1 MCRGSSDPAFN
12 TQLGEKAHQEKKPC
26 CKVGLN
32 REKAAAKAQPAML
45 ACPLI
50 PQVVCLSKA
59 VSYSELPLPQAV
71 FFVECSPCT
80 PNDTTGFN
88 GAEKFLSPVSRAQYN
103 NSTDMFVVSK
113 PPALPFA
120 EKCNTVTDRTRCCGC
135 ANRDYVAVL
144 GFFTILYVLLEH
156 ISFLLSD
163 QQQPYASDGDCT
175 FWLHSFILYSIQS
188 HIVFIHHGFS
198 SIR

>member
-88 GAEKFLSPVSRAQYN
+88 GARNIIRLTYMAWKKVVDKAPFYLETSLDMEVS
-103 NSTDMFVVSK
+103 V
-113 PPALPFA
+113 
-120 EKCNTVTDRTRCCGC
+120 
-135 ANRDYVAVL
+135 
-144 GFFTILYVLLEH
+144 
-156 ISFLLSD
+156 
-163 QQQPYASDGDCT
+163 
-175 FWLHSFILYSIQS
+175 
-188 HIVFIHHGFS
+188 
-198 SIR
+198 